1 MLSIKEKRISTAVIL
16 SILIAVEGCAVRT
29 RLGEMIPGHANS
41 EKLDGE
47 MITATFIP
55 LKPPATNGLAKS
67 QMIPGATE
75 LAGALAKIAVDALRK
90 EFLREAEKY
99 EHQYPARLLLTT
111 ENLDNGGVILVT
123 KWITDPDAKPS
134 EDKGLD
140 PLDMSNLNPPIDTQ
154 IHEEVEENNLSAT
167 LKKLIETPPTNA
179 KSKMAASALALRVT
193 SSGGFVYR
201 LSGARLWIKSVGA
214 KVVDFGWRNLPKF
227 WQWPGAL
234 IFSTDS
240 QMNFSTTMNTKALI
254 ASKLDSNKKITEG
267 QWSEILP
274 ESEVLGAVNIDLD
287 KLPTITPI
295 GSQLGSWLMVP
306 TIDGKLGFVVMNFKF
321 TERDLSNAKKYI
333 EQAADGLKN
342 NENTISDFAKKAV
355 GGSQD

>member
-1 MLSIKEKRISTAVIL
+1 MHSIQEKRISTAVIL
-16 SILIAVEGCAVRT
+16 SIFMAIEGCAVRT
-29 RLGEMIPGHANS
+29 RLGEMIPGHNNS

-55 LKPPATNGLAKS
+55 FQHPAKPKDGLAEPK
-67 QMIPGATE
+67 MIPGASE
-75 LAGALAKIAVDALRK
+75 LAGALAKIAVDAVRK

-99 EHQYPARLLLTT
+99 EHQYPSRLLLST
-111 ENLDNGGVILVT
+111 ESLDKGGVILVT

-134 EDKGLD
+134 EGGKVLD

-154 IHEEVEENNLSAT
+154 IHEEVEENALSAT
-167 LKKLIETPPTNA
+167 LKNLLETPPPNA
-179 KSKMAASALALRVT
+179 PNKMAASALALRVT
-193 SSGGFVYR
+193 PSGGFVYR

-240 QMNFSTTMNTKALI
+240 QMNFATTMNTKALI

-274 ESEVLGAVNIDLD
+274 ESDVLGAVNIDLD

-333 EQAADGLKN
+333 EQGADALKN
-342 NENTISDFAKKAV
+342 NENTISDFAKEAV
-355 GGSQD
+355 GQ

>member
-1 MLSIKEKRISTAVIL
+1 MISKKGTRISSVI
-16 SILIAVEGCAVRT
+16 ILGIAMVIEGCAVRT
-29 RLGEMIPGHANS
+29 RLGEIIPGHANS

-47 MITATFIP
+47 MVTATFIP
-55 LKPPATNGLAKS
+55 FQKEDLAKPE
-67 QMIPGATE
+67 MIPLASE
-75 LAGALAKIAVDALRK
+75 LVGELAKIAVDAARK

-111 ENLDNGGVILVT
+111 NDLDKGGVILVT
-123 KWITDPDAKPS
+123 KWITNPDAKPS
-134 EDKGLD
+134 NDNASATLV
-140 PLDMSNLNPPIDTQ
+140 MSDFTPPTDTQ
-154 IHEEVEENNLSAT
+154 IQKEVAKDKLSETLTNLLNN
-167 LKKLIETPPTNA
+167 PPPDA
-179 KSKMAASALALRVT
+179 KNKMAALALALRVT
-193 SSGGFVYR
+193 PSGGSVYR
-201 LSGARLWIKSVGA
+201 LSGARLWINSVGA

-254 ASKLDSNKKITEG
+254 ASKLEDKKITEG

-274 ESEVLGAVNIDLD
+274 ESDVLGSVNIDLD

-342 NENTISDFAKKAV
+342 NEDAISDLAKKAA
-355 GGSQD
+355 GQ